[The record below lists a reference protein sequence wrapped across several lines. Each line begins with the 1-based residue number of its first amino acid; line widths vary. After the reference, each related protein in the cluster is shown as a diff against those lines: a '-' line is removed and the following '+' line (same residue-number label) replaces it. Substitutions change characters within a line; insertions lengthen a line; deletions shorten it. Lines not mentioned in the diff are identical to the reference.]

1 MGLACQGD
9 SEAYADLMHEIARA
23 VEAYLHARFGPSDQ
37 LEDCVQE
44 ALLAVHRARHT
55 WDPQRPFRPWL
66 FTIVRH
72 KTIDHFR
79 RARARAGE
87 QAAGEGLA
95 RLADPAGVDPGRGVD
110 GARILARL
118 SPEHRQALAL
128 TKLAGYS
135 LAEAA
140 LATGVSQTAM
150 KTRVHRALRSVRR
163 LLAHEAHEEE
173 VSS

>member
-1 MGLACQGD
+1 MSLACEGD

-23 VEAYLHARFGPSDQ
+23 VEAYLHARFGPNEQ

-72 KTIDHFR
+72 KTVDHFR
-79 RARARAGE
+79 RARVRAGE
-87 QAAGEGLA
+87 RAAGARIA
-95 RLADPAGVDPGRGVD
+95 RLPAREGVHPASAVD

-118 SPEHRQALAL
+118 SPEHREAL
-128 TKLAGYS
+128 TLTKFAGYS

-140 LATGVSQTAM
+140 RETGVSQTAM

-163 LLAHEAHEEE
+163 LLAHEAYEEE
-173 VSS
+173 VPS